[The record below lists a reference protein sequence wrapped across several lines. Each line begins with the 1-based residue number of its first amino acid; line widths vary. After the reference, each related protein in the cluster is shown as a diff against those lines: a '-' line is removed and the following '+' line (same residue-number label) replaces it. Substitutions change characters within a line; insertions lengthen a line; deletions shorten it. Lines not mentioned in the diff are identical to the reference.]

1 MLGWRVAGTAFTAVC
16 LLAGAGLVAST
27 LALQEH
33 DEHRTYARPVN
44 RIVVD
49 LDAGRLS
56 VRPGGTGVPGVS
68 VDRHLTWSW
77 IKPSITERLD
87 GQTLSVH
94 AVCGSREPPSVAV
107 NCTTDYALT
116 VPAEAGLDVRTG
128 NGDIRVDGLR
138 GDLRLASSGGGI
150 AVTGTARTVS
160 ARTGKGAISLR
171 FERPPASAEAFS
183 EAGDVTMVVP
193 RDGRYRVRATA
204 DFERRISVA
213 VTPDPD
219 GPSLLSAGTTTGT
232 IHIGHD

>member
-27 LALQEH
+27 LAQQER
-33 DEHRTYARPVN
+33 DDHRTYANPVK
-44 RIVVD
+44 RITVD

-56 VRPGGTGVPGVS
+56 IRPGGAGVT

-77 IKPSITERLD
+77 IRPSITERWD
-87 GQTLSVH
+87 GQTLSIH

-116 VPAEAGLDVRTG
+116 VPADVELDVRTED
-128 NGDIRVDGLR
+128 GDIRVDGLR
-138 GDLRLASSGGGI
+138 GDLQLASSGGGI

-160 ARTGKGAISLR
+160 ARAGGGDVRLV
-171 FERPPASAEAFS
+171 FGRPPASAEAFS
-183 EAGDVTMVVP
+183 ETGHVTMVVP
-193 RDGRYRVRATA
+193 PDGHYRVRATA
-204 DFERRISVA
+204 DFERRIFVG
-213 VTPDPD
+213 VVPDPD
-219 GPSLLSAGTTTGT
+219 GPSLLSAGTATGA